1 MVVSTGDLG
10 ISAGRMQQSGV
21 IFSAVD
27 TTVMVD
33 DVLVNEGDILAGGTL
48 TVHDREGGKAHR
60 VVNAQ
65 GVMEAEGDV
74 LIRANEIHNIGVVET
89 DISTDVSGQYWAYPT
104 SKRKQLHT
112 LRSVMRVKRWNPYSG
127 GDGVWWP
134 HDIGW

>member
-1 MVVSTGDLG
+1 MVMDTLDVDANGQLTIESSQLVARSQAVSAEAMAALDSDVVGGAIVVDVANELTLDGMVVSTGDLG

-65 GVMEAEGDV
+65 GLWKLKAMC
-74 LIRANEIHNIGVVET
+74 
-89 DISTDVSGQYWAYPT
+89 
-104 SKRKQLHT
+104 
-112 LRSVMRVKRWNPYSG
+112 
-127 GDGVWWP
+127 
-134 HDIGW
+134 